1 MNRRRK
7 RLTISQNTRID
18 ANARRPM
25 VEDLSNVNPC
35 FDGGKSLLLRRMNG
49 GIGNEIGIVIIN
61 DDE

>member
-1 MNRRRK
+1 
-7 RLTISQNTRID
+7 
-18 ANARRPM
+18 M

-49 GIGNEIGIVIIN
+49 GIGDEIGIVIIN